1 MKNKLL
7 LSMLL
12 TAASLQTTA
21 FGAAT
26 NDASLIA
33 VVEDF
38 ETFDGFV
45 MQGPV
50 ALGGGLQVASS
61 IDSTLGAVGV
71 DLGENGIWGAGNYV
85 AGIGDLSFNPQSF
98 NYDGSMTFVRA
109 SATDGIG
116 ALFSIYQEV
125 DGTAEILLEALSQV
139 GDVLESTS
147 LLINFAD
154 PLLYDV
160 GIFAGFIRASNDI
173 YGLRVSGDGFVLDNV
188 AVGVIPVPAALPL
201 FLSGLAVLGV
211 AARRRLA
218 R

>member
-12 TAASLQTTA
+12 TAAAFQTPA
-21 FGAAT
+21 FGAVT
-26 NDASLIA
+26 NDASLLT

-45 MQGPV
+45 TQGPV
-50 ALGGGLQVASS
+50 ALGGGLQVTSS

-71 DLGENGIWGAGNYV
+71 DLRENGIWGAGNYV
-85 AGIGDLSFNPQSF
+85 AGIGDLSFNPQSS
-98 NYDGSMTFVRA
+98 NYDGSMTFTRT

-125 DGTAEILLEALSQV
+125 NGTAEILLEALSQ
-139 GDVLESTS
+139 GGAVLESAS

-154 PLLYDV
+154 PLLYDF
-160 GIFAGFIRASNDI
+160 GTFAGFIRASNDI

-188 AVGVIPVPAALPL
+188 AVGVVPVPAALPL
-201 FLSGLAVLGV
+201 FLSGLSVLGF
-211 AARRRLA
+211 AARRRRA
-218 R
+218 G